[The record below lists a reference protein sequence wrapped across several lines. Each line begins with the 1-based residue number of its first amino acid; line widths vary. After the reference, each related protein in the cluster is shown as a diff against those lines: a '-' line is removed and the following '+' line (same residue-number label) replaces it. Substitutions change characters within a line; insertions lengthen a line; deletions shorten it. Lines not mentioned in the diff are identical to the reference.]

1 MKIKEKNKY
10 NDNNEWRINDN
21 LGIFNNKEYN
31 IIL

>member
-1 MKIKEKNKY
+1 MKIKEKNK
-10 NDNNEWRINDN
+10 NNEQRINNN